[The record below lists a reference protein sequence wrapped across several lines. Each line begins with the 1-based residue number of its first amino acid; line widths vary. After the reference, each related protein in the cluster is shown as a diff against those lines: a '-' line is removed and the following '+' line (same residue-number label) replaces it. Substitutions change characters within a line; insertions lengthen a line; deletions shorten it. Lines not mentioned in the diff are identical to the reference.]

1 MTSAAPVF
9 TTTATRYQ
17 IDFRNNTVGAIVD
30 RAYIKSMAAL
40 TFEGKVT
47 GGDKP
52 LGSGPKGVRIRQTT
66 VAGYETNPS
75 MTIETYI
82 SDDPNDASRQLFAW
96 FKACLPPEEGGDG
109 RWSQYR
115 ADGSVVLYD
124 PDGQEVLRWNL
135 FRAWPKKYSIA
146 DLDTT
151 SSDLAV
157 ETYEIVAEMIT
168 KQVAMGGN
176 VASPRNAAAAV
187 I

>member
-1 MTSAAPVF
+1 MTSAAQVF

-17 IDFRNNTVGAIVD
+17 IDFRNNAVGAIVD

-40 TFEGKVT
+40 TFEGKVA

-52 LGSGPKGVRIRQTT
+52 LGCGPKGRRRRQTT

-109 RWSQYR
+109 QWSQYR
-115 ADGSVVLYD
+115 ADGSLVLYD
-124 PDGQEVLRWNL
+124 PDCGEVLRWNL
-135 FRAWPKKYSIA
+135 EKAWPKKYSIA
-146 DLDTT
+146 DFDAT
-151 SSDLAV
+151 SGDLIV
-157 ETYEIVAEMIT
+157 ETYEIVAEKII
-168 KQVAMGGN
+168 KVVGMGGA
-176 VASPRNAAAAV
+176 VVSPRNATAGV